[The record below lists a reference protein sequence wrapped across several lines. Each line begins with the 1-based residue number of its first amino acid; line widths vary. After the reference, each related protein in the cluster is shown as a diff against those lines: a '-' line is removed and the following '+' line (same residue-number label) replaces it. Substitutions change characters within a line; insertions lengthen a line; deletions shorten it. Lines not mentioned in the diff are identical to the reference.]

1 MSRFPI
7 WLVAGNVIPVSEDT
21 PSHTLLGVLLTLR
34 HIMPHLSTSTEQE
47 DALRDSFGAK
57 VKQEKVTISTQQLMQ
72 VCGILNG

>member
-1 MSRFPI
+1 M
-7 WLVAGNVIPVSEDT
+7 VAGNVIPVSEDT

-57 VKQEKVTISTQQLMQ
+57 VKQEKVTISTQQLVQ
-72 VCGILNG
+72 VCGIYFKWLS